1 MAFSA
6 TDFKSNLAQGG
17 ARPSLFQV
25 ELQYPS
31 VLTKSPTKKSQF
43 FIKGASIPAS
53 TVGSYDVFFHG
64 RAIKVAGDRSFEPW
78 ETTIINDEDYE
89 IRIALEEWTDLM
101 GNLNLNSRSK
111 ELDKTSGTG
120 GYEGEG
126 SMYKKDIVVSQFAKN
141 GTKLHT
147 YTFIGAFPTTVAA
160 ISLDWG
166 TQEIEEYA
174 VTWAYD
180 RWKSGTSFSS
190 QSGNLGGQSADGSY
204 DPRLG

>member
-6 TDFKSNLAQGG
+6 TDFKSNLTQGG

-31 VLTKSPTKKSQF
+31 VLTKTPTKKSKF
-43 FIKGASIPAS
+43 FIKGTSIPAS

-89 IRIALEEWTDLM
+89 IRIALEEWMDLM
-101 GNLNLNSRSK
+101 GNLNLNTRSSD
-111 ELDKTSGTG
+111 LDKTSTG

-126 SMYKKDIVVSQFAKN
+126 SMYKKDIAVKQFAKN
-141 GTKLHT
+141 GTALHT

-180 RWKSGTSFSS
+180 RWKKEGSFSS
-190 QSGNLGGQSADGSY
+190 GDGGGGVNYADF
-204 DPRLG
+204 D